1 MTIYRNFAW
10 NDTTTIPLKKKCTS
24 QPESIPNLYSNNFLF
39 VDLDNLVKFV
49 LDALN
54 AKAYDD
60 DSQIAVIKS
69 AKFYTLGEP
78 YTKIIL
84 RKLSDSD
91 YEDFDFQ

>member
-1 MTIYRNFAW
+1 MNNFHHMKIQINHTIYLIFSPYN
-10 NDTTTIPLKKKCTS
+10 I
-24 QPESIPNLYSNNFLF
+24 SIA
-39 VDLDNLVKFV
+39 DLDNLVKFV

-54 AKAYDD
+54 AKAYED

-84 RKLSDSD
+84 RKLSETD
-91 YEDFDFQ
+91 YEDFKF

>member
-1 MTIYRNFAW
+1 MKKVQINLAIYLICNSY
-10 NDTTTIPLKKKCTS
+10 NTS
-24 QPESIPNLYSNNFLF
+24 I

-54 AKAYDD
+54 AKAYED

-84 RKLSDSD
+84 RKLSETD
-91 YEDFDFQ
+91 YEDFHF

>member
-1 MTIYRNFAW
+1 M
-10 NDTTTIPLKKKCTS
+10 
-24 QPESIPNLYSNNFLF
+24 
-39 VDLDNLVKFV
+39 KFV

-69 AKFYTLGEP
+69 DKFYTLGEP

-84 RKLSDSD
+84 RKLLDTD
-91 YEDFDFQ
+91 YENFNFQ

>member
-1 MTIYRNFAW
+1 M
-10 NDTTTIPLKKKCTS
+10 
-24 QPESIPNLYSNNFLF
+24 
-39 VDLDNLVKFV
+39 KFV

-54 AKAYDD
+54 AKAYED

-84 RKLSDSD
+84 RKLSETD
-91 YEDFDFQ
+91 YEDFNF